1 MAQDNFLTDI
11 ESTLKGLLGD
21 AGNINLQ
28 GDAVPVRMVTPDPDF
43 VELTLPCLT
52 LQLTDFRRDLDRADN
67 ERQVEKDLDAM
78 VATVRKRS
86 EPYNFHYAVIAHT
99 EKNRDDR
106 LLLGQ
111 VIYFIDE
118 HPVMTSV
125 VLGKELFLHRD
136 ISFNEAS
143 KERSF
148 AKSIGMVVKTRIEA
162 RHEEIVPLVNEHIVQ
177 AQFC

>member
-1 MAQDNFLTDI
+1 MVEDNFLTDM
-11 ESTLKGLLGD
+11 ESTLKGLLSD
-21 AGNINLQ
+21 TDNINLE
-28 GDAVPVRMVTPDPDF
+28 GNAVPVRVVTPDPDF
-43 VELTLPCLT
+43 VELALPCLT
-52 LQLTDFRRDLDRADN
+52 LQMTDFRRDLERADN
-67 ERQVEKDLDAM
+67 DRQVEKDLDAM
-78 VATVRKRS
+78 TATVRKRS
-86 EPYNFHYAVIAHT
+86 EPYNFHYMIAVHT

-118 HPVMTSV
+118 HPVLTSV
-125 VLGKELFLHRD
+125 VLGKELFIHRD
-136 ISFNEAS
+136 ISFRETS

-148 AKSIGMVVKTRIEA
+148 AKSVGMVVKARLEA